1 MSVVAPPQAPAGTGT
16 GTGTRRRED
25 TRLLCG
31 QGEFLGDV
39 HRPDLKHVAILRS
52 PVAHARIRHVEVSG
66 AMTLPGVIGVFTG
79 AELAADTGEFN
90 HHLPMIPTLRQIT
103 WSVLATD
110 KVRFVGEPVAAVV
123 AESRYIAED
132 ALELIEVDYE
142 ELPAVTDAEAGLA
155 ADAPLLY
162 EDWGDNQFLY
172 MPGSHGDTDA
182 AFAAADGVLRERFTH
197 HRITGLPLEGHGA
210 LGEFDPSTGR
220 LEMYVSTQVPHTLRT
235 VIAEICGLSEAR
247 VRVVAPDMGGGFGNK
262 AHFMREEVLVAVL
275 AMRVSH
281 PVVWQQDRVES
292 LTAGLHSREQVHEV
306 EVAYRND
313 GRILGLRANFI
324 VDVGSPELYILGC
337 APAVVTTGVVPN
349 CYDLADYAFELRCV
363 ATNKAPMG
371 GYRGYGQPQ
380 GIFLMERVLD
390 LIGER
395 LGIDPVTV
403 RRLNMIPDEPRP
415 YVTATGA
422 LLDTGSF
429 GDQLSEL
436 LEAVDYDGQC
446 RARDEARAADRL
458 VGVGIAQMVEPTAP
472 NIHALAGRFGGYEM
486 AMLTVQP
493 DGRVNVAVGTK
504 SQGQGH
510 ETIFA
515 AIAAGVLGI
524 SPDDV
529 EVSDGDT
536 AALPYGIG
544 TWGSRSAVMGGGA
557 VIKAARQVRDKMA
570 AIAAGLLDAPAEQI
584 EVSDGF
590 FRLGEAAVP
599 FGQIAAA
606 AYLHT
611 FLLPPGMDP
620 GLSVVVGYDPGNTSP
635 FPDENG
641 KLNVAAT
648 YSTAA
653 AAAVVEVDPATG
665 VVTVNDITI
674 VHDCGTV
681 IDGVLLDGQIQ
692 GAVAQAVGATFFEE
706 IHYDENGQ
714 PRTTTLAD
722 YMIPGFGD
730 AVRPRIIHRETP
742 SGLLGGFRGAGE
754 GAIIVTPAALAAA
767 VHDALVPL
775 GVPITQT
782 NLSPPR
788 LRALLRHKAPG

>member
-1 MSVVAPPQAPAGTGT
+1 MSVAAPPQAPPGTGS
-16 GTGTRRRED
+16 GTRRKED

-52 PVAHARIRHVEVSG
+52 PVAHARIRDIDGSG
-66 AMTLPGVIGVFTG
+66 ALTLPGVIGVFTG
-79 AELAADTGEFN
+79 AELAGEIGEFS

-103 WSVLATD
+103 WSVLATG

-142 ELPAVTDAEAGLA
+142 ELPPVTGAEAGLETG
-155 ADAPLLY
+155 APLLY
-162 EDWGDNQFLY
+162 EDWGDNVFLY
-172 MPGSHGDTDA
+172 MPGSHGDVET
-182 AFAAADGVLRERFTH
+182 AFANADGVLRERFTH
-197 HRITGLPLEGHGA
+197 HRISGLPMEGHGA
-210 LGEFDPSTGR
+210 LGEFDPASGR

-235 VIAEICGLSEAR
+235 VISDISSLSESKI
-247 VRVVAPDMGGGFGNK
+247 RVVAPDMGGGFGNK

-275 AMRVSH
+275 AMRVRH
-281 PVVWQQDRVES
+281 PIVWLQDRTEN
-292 LTAGLHSREQVHEV
+292 LLAGLHSREQVHEV
-306 EVAYRND
+306 EVAYRHD
-313 GRILGLRANFI
+313 GRILGLRADFV

-337 APAVVTTGVVPN
+337 APAIVTTAVVPN
-349 CYDLADYAFELRCV
+349 CYDLQDYAFELRCV
-363 ATNKAPMG
+363 ATNKGPMG

-390 LIGER
+390 LVGEK
-395 LGIDPVTV
+395 LGVDPVTM
-403 RRLNMIPDEPRP
+403 RRLNTIPDEPRP

-422 LLDTGSF
+422 VLDTGSF
-429 GDQLSEL
+429 NDQLTEL
-436 LEAVDYDGQC
+436 LVAADYDGAC

-472 NIHALAGRFGGYEM
+472 NIHGLAGRFGGYEM

-493 DGRVNVAVGTK
+493 DGKVNVAVGTK

-510 ETIFA
+510 ETIYGAVA
-515 AIAAGVLGI
+515 AEVLGI

-529 EVSDGDT
+529 QVSDGDT
-536 AALPYGIG
+536 AGLPYGIG

-557 VIKAARQVRDKMA
+557 VIKAAREVRDKMA
-570 AIAAGLLDAPAEQI
+570 AIAAGLLDAPADQI
-584 EVSDGF
+584 EASGGF
-590 FRLGEAAVP
+590 FRLGEAAIP

-635 FPDENG
+635 FPDERG
-641 KLNVAAT
+641 KMNVAAT

-653 AAAVVEVDPATG
+653 AAAVVEVDAATG
-665 VVTVNDITI
+665 VVTVEDLTI

-681 IDGVLLDGQIQ
+681 IDRVLLDGQIH
-692 GAVAQAVGATFFEE
+692 GAIAQALGQTFYEE
-706 IHYDENGQ
+706 IHYDANGQ
-714 PRTTTLAD
+714 PQTSTLLD

-730 AVRPRIIHRETP
+730 VIEPRIIHRETP
-742 SGLLGGFRGAGE
+742 SELIGGFRGAGE

-767 VHDALVPL
+767 VHDALAPL
-775 GVPITQT
+775 GIPITQS
-782 NLSPPR
+782 NLSPP
-788 LRALLRHKAPG
+788 LLRSLIRDGVEV

>member
-1 MSVVAPPQAPAGTGT
+1 MSVAAPPQAPPGTGS
-16 GTGTRRRED
+16 GTRRKED

-52 PVAHARIRHVEVSG
+52 PVAHARIRDIDGSG
-66 AMTLPGVIGVFTG
+66 ALTLPGVIGVFTG
-79 AELAADTGEFN
+79 AELAGEIGEFS

-103 WSVLATD
+103 WSVLATG

-142 ELPAVTDAEAGLA
+142 ELPAVTGAEAGLETE
-155 ADAPLLY
+155 APLLY
-162 EDWGDNQFLY
+162 EDWGDNVFLY
-172 MPGSHGDTDA
+172 MPGSHGDVEA
-182 AFAAADGVLRERFTH
+182 AFAGADGVLRERFTH
-197 HRITGLPLEGHGA
+197 HRISGLPMEGHGA
-210 LGEFDPSTGR
+210 LGEFDPASGR
-220 LEMYVSTQVPHTLRT
+220 LEMHVSTQVPHTLRT
-235 VIAEICGLSEAR
+235 VISDISGLSESKI
-247 VRVVAPDMGGGFGNK
+247 RVVAPDMGGGFGNK

-275 AMRVSH
+275 AMRVRH
-281 PVVWQQDRVES
+281 PIVWVQDRTEN
-292 LTAGLHSREQVHEV
+292 LLAGLHSREQVHEV
-306 EVAYRND
+306 EVAYRHD
-313 GRILGLRANFI
+313 GRILGLRADFV

-337 APAVVTTGVVPN
+337 APAIVTTAVVPN
-349 CYDLADYAFELRCV
+349 CYDLQDYAFELRCV
-363 ATNKAPMG
+363 ATNKGPMG

-390 LIGER
+390 LVGEK
-395 LGIDPVTV
+395 LGVDPVTM
-403 RRLNMIPDEPRP
+403 RRLNTIADEPRP

-422 LLDTGSF
+422 VLDVGSF
-429 GDQLSEL
+429 NDQLTEL
-436 LEAVDYDGQC
+436 LVAADYDGAC

-472 NIHALAGRFGGYEM
+472 NIHGLAGRFGGYEM

-493 DGRVNVAVGTK
+493 DGKVNVAVGTK

-510 ETIFA
+510 ETIYASVA
-515 AIAAGVLGI
+515 AEVLGI
-524 SPDDV
+524 GPDDV

-536 AALPYGIG
+536 AGLPYGIG

-557 VIKAARQVRDKMA
+557 VIKAAREVRDKMA
-570 AIAAGLLDAPAEQI
+570 AIAAGLLDAPADQI
-584 EVSDGF
+584 EASGGF
-590 FRLGEAAVP
+590 FRLGEAAIP

-620 GLSVVVGYDPGNTSP
+620 GLSAVVGYDPGNTSP
-635 FPDENG
+635 FPDEQG
-641 KLNVAAT
+641 KMNVAAT

-653 AAAVVEVDPATG
+653 AAAVVEVDASTG
-665 VVTVNDITI
+665 VVTVEELTI

-681 IDGVLLDGQIQ
+681 IDRVLLDGQIH
-692 GAVAQAVGATFFEE
+692 GAIAQALGQTFYEE
-706 IHYDENGQ
+706 IHYDANGQ
-714 PRTTTLAD
+714 PQTSTLLD

-730 AVRPRIIHRETP
+730 VTEPRIIHRETP
-742 SGLLGGFRGAGE
+742 SELIGGFRGAGE

-767 VHDALVPL
+767 VHDALAPL
-775 GVPITQT
+775 GVSITQS

-788 LRALLRHKAPG
+788 LRSLIRDSEAT

>member
-1 MSVVAPPQAPAGTGT
+1 MSVTAPPQAPAATAA
-16 GTGTRRRED
+16 GTRRKED

-39 HRPDLKHVAILRS
+39 HRPDLKHIAILRS
-52 PVAHARIRHVEVSG
+52 PVAHGRIRHIDGSG
-66 AMTLPGVIGVFTG
+66 ALTLPGVIGVFTG
-79 AELAADTGEFN
+79 EELAAGTGEFS

-103 WSVLATD
+103 WGVLATG

-123 AESRYIAED
+123 ADSRYIAED

-142 ELPAVTDAEAGLA
+142 ELPAVSDAEAGLSPE
-155 ADAPLLY
+155 APLLY
-162 EDWGDNQFLY
+162 EDWGDNVFLY
-172 MPGSHGDTDA
+172 MPGSHGDIEA
-182 AFAAADGVLRERFTH
+182 AFAGADGVLQERFTH
-197 HRITGLPLEGHGA
+197 HRISGLPMEGHGA
-210 LGEFDPSTGR
+210 LGEFDPATGR
-220 LEMYVSTQVPHTLRT
+220 LDMHVSTQVPHTLRT
-235 VIAEICGLSEAR
+235 VISDISGLSEANI
-247 VRVVAPDMGGGFGNK
+247 RVVAPDMGGGFGNK

-275 AMRVSH
+275 AMRVRH
-281 PVVWQQDRVES
+281 PVVWQQDRTENLLS
-292 LTAGLHSREQVHEV
+292 GLHSRQQVHEV
-306 EVAYRND
+306 EVAYRDD
-313 GRILGLRANFI
+313 GKILGLRANFV

-337 APAVVTTGVVPN
+337 APAIVTTSVVPN
-349 CYDLADYAFELRCV
+349 CYDLQDYAFELRCV
-363 ATNKAPMG
+363 STNKGPMG

-390 LIGER
+390 LVGER
-395 LGIDPVTV
+395 LGIDPVTM
-403 RRLNMIPDEPRP
+403 RRVNMIPDEPRP

-422 LLDTGSF
+422 VLDTGSF
-429 GDQLSEL
+429 GEQLSEL
-436 LEAVDYDGQC
+436 LEAADYDAACG
-446 RARDEARAADRL
+446 ARDEARTEGRL

-472 NIHALAGRFGGYEM
+472 NIHGLAGRFGGYEM

-510 ETIFA
+510 ETIYAKVA
-515 AIAAGVLGI
+515 AETLGI
-524 SPDDV
+524 GPDDV

-557 VIKAARQVRDKMA
+557 VIKAAQQVRDKMA
-570 AIAAGLLDAPAEQI
+570 AIAAGMLEAPAEQI

-590 FRLGEAAVP
+590 FRLGEAAIP
-599 FGQIAAA
+599 FGQIAAV

-635 FPDENG
+635 FPDERG
-641 KLNVAAT
+641 KMNVAAT

-665 VVTVNDITI
+665 VVTVQDLTI
-674 VHDCGTV
+674 VHDCGNV
-681 IDGVLLDGQIQ
+681 IDGVLLDGQIH
-692 GAVAQAVGATFFEE
+692 GAVAQAVGQTFFEE

-714 PRTTTLAD
+714 PLTSTLLD
-722 YMIPGFGD
+722 YMIPTFGD

-742 SGLLGGFRGAGE
+742 SGLIGGFRGAGE

-767 VHDALVPL
+767 VHDALAPL
-775 GVPITQT
+775 GVPVTQA

-788 LRALLRHKAPG
+788 LRELLRGHSAA

>member
-1 MSVVAPPQAPAGTGT
+1 M
-16 GTGTRRRED
+16 
-25 TRLLCG
+25 
-31 QGEFLGDV
+31 
-39 HRPDLKHVAILRS
+39 HRPDLKHIAILRS
-52 PVAHARIRHVEVSG
+52 PVAHARIRRVEVAG

-79 AELAADTGEFN
+79 AELAADTAEFS

-110 KVRFVGEPVAAVV
+110 KVRFVGEPVVAVV
-123 AESRYIAED
+123 ADSRYIAED

-142 ELPAVTDAEAGLA
+142 ELPAITDAEAGLA
-155 ADAPLLY
+155 PDASLLY
-162 EDWGDNQFLY
+162 EDWGDNLFMY

-182 AFAAADGVLRERFTH
+182 AFASADGVLRERFSH
-197 HRITGLPLEGHGA
+197 HRITGLPMEGHGA

-235 VIAEICGLSEAR
+235 VISDISGLSEAR
-247 VRVVAPDMGGGFGNK
+247 IRVVAPDMGGGFGNK

-275 AMRVSH
+275 AMRVRH

-306 EVAYRND
+306 EVAYRDD

-337 APAVVTTGVVPN
+337 APAVVTTSVVPN
-349 CYDLADYAFELRCV
+349 CYDLQNYAFEMRCV

-380 GIFLMERVLD
+380 GIFLMERVMD
-390 LIGER
+390 LLGER
-395 LGIDPVTV
+395 LGLDPVAI
-403 RRLNMIPDEPRP
+403 RRLNMIADEPRP
-415 YVTATGA
+415 YITATGA
-422 LLDTGSF
+422 VLDTGSF
-429 GDQLSEL
+429 HEQLSEL
-436 LEAVDYDGQC
+436 LEATDYEGLC
-446 RARDEARAADRL
+446 HARDEARRADRL
-458 VGVGIAQMVEPTAP
+458 VGVGIAQMVGPTAP

-510 ETIFA
+510 ETIFGA
-515 AIAAGVLGI
+515 VAAGVLGI
-524 SPDDV
+524 SPHDI

-536 AALPYGIG
+536 AALPYGTG

-557 VIKAARQVRDKMA
+557 VIKAARQVRDKMV

-635 FPDENG
+635 FPDESG

-653 AAAVVEVDPATG
+653 AVAVVEVDPATG
-665 VVTVNDITI
+665 VVTVNDLTI

-706 IHYDENGQ
+706 IHYDEGGQ
-714 PRTTTLAD
+714 PRTSTLLD
-722 YMIPGFGD
+722 YLIPGFGD

-742 SGLLGGFRGAGE
+742 SALLGGFRGAGE

-767 VHDALVPL
+767 VHDALAPL
-775 GVPITQT
+775 GVAITQS
-782 NLSPPR
+782 NLSPAR
-788 LRALLRHKAPG
+788 VRALLRHSAAA

>member
-1 MSVVAPPQAPAGTGT
+1 MSVAAPIQAPPQT

-31 QGEFLGDV
+31 MGEYLGDV
-39 HRPDLKHVAILRS
+39 QRPDLKHIAILRS
-52 PVAHARIRHVEVSG
+52 PLAHARIRDVDVSG
-66 AMTLPGVIGVFTG
+66 AMTLAGVIGVFTG
-79 AELAADTGEFN
+79 AELAAETGEFS

-110 KVRFVGEPVAAVV
+110 KARFVGEPIAAVV
-123 AESRYIAED
+123 ADSRYIAED

-155 ADAPLLY
+155 PDAPLLY
-162 EDWGDNQFLY
+162 EDWGDNLFMY
-172 MPGSHGDTDA
+172 MPGSHGDIEA
-182 AFAAADGVLRERFTH
+182 AFATADGVLRERFTH
-197 HRITGLPLEGHGA
+197 HRISGLPMEGHGA

-235 VIAEICGLSEAR
+235 VISEIAGLSEAKI
-247 VRVVAPDMGGGFGNK
+247 RVVAPDMGGGFGNK
-262 AHFMREEVLVAVL
+262 AHFMREEALVAVL
-275 AMRVSH
+275 AMRVRH
-281 PVVWQQDRVES
+281 PVVWQQDRVEN
-292 LTAGLHSREQVHEV
+292 LLAGLHSREQTQEV

-313 GRILGLRANFI
+313 GKVLGLRANFV

-337 APAVVTTGVVPN
+337 APAVVTTSVVPN
-349 CYDLADYAFELRCV
+349 CYDLQDYAFEMRCV
-363 ATNKAPMG
+363 ATNKGPMG

-390 LIGER
+390 LIGEK
-395 LGIDPVTV
+395 LGLDPVTM

-422 LLDTGSF
+422 VLDTGSF

-436 LEAVDYDGQC
+436 LEAADYEGACRDRD
-446 RARDEARAADRL
+446 RARADDRL

-493 DGRVNVAVGTK
+493 DGKVNVAVGTK

-515 AIAAGVLGI
+515 KVAADVLGI

-529 EVSDGDT
+529 EVRDGDT
-536 AALPYGIG
+536 ATLPYGIG

-570 AIAAGLLDAPAEQI
+570 AIAGGLLDAPSAQI
-584 EVSDGF
+584 EASDGF
-590 FRLGEAAVP
+590 FRLGEAAIP

-620 GLSVVVGYDPGNTSP
+620 GLSVVVAYDPGNTSP
-635 FPDENG
+635 FPDERG

-665 VVTVNDITI
+665 VVTVSDLTI

-681 IDGVLLDGQIQ
+681 IDSVLLDGQIH
-692 GAVAQAVGATFFEE
+692 GAIAQALGQTFFEE

-714 PRTTTLAD
+714 PRTSTLLD
-722 YMIPGFGD
+722 YMIPTFGD
-730 AVRPRIIHRETP
+730 VVRPRIVHRETP
-742 SGLLGGFRGAGE
+742 SDLIGGFRGAGE

-775 GVPITQT
+775 GIPITQT

-788 LRALLRHKAPG
+788 LRALIRAGGGA

>member
-1 MSVVAPPQAPAGTGT
+1 MSVVAPPQAPAGTAA
-16 GTGTRRRED
+16 GTRRRED
-25 TRLLCG
+25 TRFLCG
-31 QGEFLGDV
+31 RGEYLGDV
-39 HRPDLKHVAILRS
+39 HRPDLKHIAILRS
-52 PVAHARIRHVEVSG
+52 HVAHARIRRVEVAG

-79 AELAADTGEFN
+79 AELAADTAEFS

-110 KVRFVGEPVAAVV
+110 KVRFVGEPVVAVV
-123 AESRYIAED
+123 ADSRYIAED

-142 ELPAVTDAEAGLA
+142 ELPAITDAEAGLA
-155 ADAPLLY
+155 PDASLLY
-162 EDWGDNQFLY
+162 EDWGDNLFMY

-182 AFAAADGVLRERFTH
+182 AFASADGVLRERFSH
-197 HRITGLPLEGHGA
+197 HRITGLPMEGHGA

-235 VIAEICGLSEAR
+235 VISDISGLSEAR
-247 VRVVAPDMGGGFGNK
+247 IRVVAPDMGGGFGNK

-275 AMRVSH
+275 AIRVRH

-306 EVAYRND
+306 EVAYRDD

-337 APAVVTTGVVPN
+337 APAVVTTSVVPN
-349 CYDLADYAFELRCV
+349 CYDLQNYAFEMRCV

-380 GIFLMERVLD
+380 GIFLMERVMD
-390 LIGER
+390 LLGER
-395 LGIDPVTV
+395 LGLDPVAI
-403 RRLNMIPDEPRP
+403 RRLNMIADEPRP
-415 YVTATGA
+415 YITATGA
-422 LLDTGSF
+422 VLDTGSF
-429 GDQLSEL
+429 HEQLSEL
-436 LEAVDYDGQC
+436 LDAADYDGLC
-446 RARDEARAADRL
+446 RSRDEARRADRL
-458 VGVGIAQMVEPTAP
+458 VGVGIAQIVEPTAP

-510 ETIFA
+510 ETIFGA
-515 AIAAGVLGI
+515 VAAGVLGI
-524 SPDDV
+524 SPHDI

-536 AALPYGIG
+536 AALPYGTG

-557 VIKAARQVRDKMA
+557 VIKAARQVRDKMV

-653 AAAVVEVDPATG
+653 AVAVVEVDPATG
-665 VVTVNDITI
+665 VVTVNDLTI

-706 IHYDENGQ
+706 IHYDEGGQ
-714 PRTTTLAD
+714 PRTSTLLD
-722 YMIPGFGD
+722 YLIPGFGD

-742 SGLLGGFRGAGE
+742 SALLGGFRGAGE

-767 VHDALVPL
+767 VHDALAPL
-775 GVPITQT
+775 GVAITQS
-782 NLSPPR
+782 NLSPAR
-788 LRALLRHKAPG
+788 VRALLRHSATA

>member
-1 MSVVAPPQAPAGTGT
+1 MSVVAPPRAPAGTAA
-16 GTGTRRRED
+16 GTRRRED
-25 TRLLCG
+25 TRFLCG
-31 QGEFLGDV
+31 RGEYLGDV
-39 HRPDLKHVAILRS
+39 YRPDLKHIAILRS
-52 PVAHARIRHVEVSG
+52 HVAHARIRRVEVAG

-79 AELAADTGEFN
+79 AELAADTAEFS

-110 KVRFVGEPVAAVV
+110 KVRFVGEPVVAVV
-123 AESRYIAED
+123 ADSRYIAED

-142 ELPAVTDAEAGLA
+142 ELPAITDAEAGLA
-155 ADAPLLY
+155 PDASLLY
-162 EDWGDNQFLY
+162 EDWGDNLFMY

-182 AFAAADGVLRERFTH
+182 AFASADGVLRERFSH
-197 HRITGLPLEGHGA
+197 HRITGLPMEGHGA

-235 VIAEICGLSEAR
+235 VISDISGLSEAR
-247 VRVVAPDMGGGFGNK
+247 IRVVAPDMGGGFGNK

-275 AMRVSH
+275 AIRVRH
-281 PVVWQQDRVES
+281 PVVWQQDRFES

-306 EVAYRND
+306 EVAYRDD

-337 APAVVTTGVVPN
+337 APAVVTTSVVPN
-349 CYDLADYAFELRCV
+349 CYDLQNYAFEMRCV

-380 GIFLMERVLD
+380 GIFLMERVMD
-390 LIGER
+390 LLGER
-395 LGIDPVTV
+395 LGLDPVAI
-403 RRLNMIPDEPRP
+403 RRLNMIADEPRP
-415 YVTATGA
+415 YITATGA
-422 LLDTGSF
+422 VLDTGSF
-429 GDQLSEL
+429 HEQLSEL
-436 LEAVDYDGQC
+436 LDAADYDGLC
-446 RARDEARAADRL
+446 RSRDEARRADRL
-458 VGVGIAQMVEPTAP
+458 VGVGIAQIVEPTAP

-510 ETIFA
+510 ETIFGA
-515 AIAAGVLGI
+515 VAAGVLGI
-524 SPDDV
+524 SPHDI

-536 AALPYGIG
+536 AALPYGTG

-557 VIKAARQVRDKMA
+557 VIKAARQVRDKMV

-635 FPDENG
+635 FPDESG

-653 AAAVVEVDPATG
+653 AVAVVEVDPATG
-665 VVTVNDITI
+665 VVTVNDLTI

-706 IHYDENGQ
+706 IHYDEGGQ
-714 PRTTTLAD
+714 PRTSTLLD
-722 YMIPGFGD
+722 YLIPGFGD

-742 SGLLGGFRGAGE
+742 SALLGGFRGAGE

-767 VHDALVPL
+767 VHDALAPL
-775 GVPITQT
+775 GVAITQS
-782 NLSPPR
+782 NLSPAR
-788 LRALLRHKAPG
+788 VRALLRHSAAA

>member
-1 MSVVAPPQAPAGTGT
+1 MSVVAPPQAPAGTGA
-16 GTGTRRRED
+16 GTRRRED
-25 TRLLCG
+25 TRFLCG
-31 QGEFLGDV
+31 RGEYLGDV
-39 HRPDLKHVAILRS
+39 YRPDLKHIAILRS
-52 PVAHARIRHVEVSG
+52 HVAHARIRRVEVAG

-79 AELAADTGEFN
+79 AELAADTAEFS

-110 KVRFVGEPVAAVV
+110 KVRFVGEPVVAVV
-123 AESRYIAED
+123 ADSRYIAED

-142 ELPAVTDAEAGLA
+142 ELPAITDAEAGLA
-155 ADAPLLY
+155 PDASLLY
-162 EDWGDNQFLY
+162 EDWGDNLFMY

-182 AFAAADGVLRERFTH
+182 AFASADGVLRERFSH
-197 HRITGLPLEGHGA
+197 HRITGLPMEGHGA

-235 VIAEICGLSEAR
+235 VISDISGLSEAR
-247 VRVVAPDMGGGFGNK
+247 IRVVAPDMGGGFGNK

-275 AMRVSH
+275 AIRVRH

-306 EVAYRND
+306 EVAYRDD

-337 APAVVTTGVVPN
+337 APAVVTTSVVPN
-349 CYDLADYAFELRCV
+349 CYDLQNYAFEMRCV

-380 GIFLMERVLD
+380 GIFLMERVMD
-390 LIGER
+390 LLGER
-395 LGIDPVTV
+395 LGLDPVAI
-403 RRLNMIPDEPRP
+403 RRLNMIADEPRP
-415 YVTATGA
+415 YITATGA
-422 LLDTGSF
+422 VLDTGSF
-429 GDQLSEL
+429 HEQLSEL
-436 LEAVDYDGQC
+436 LDAADYDGLC
-446 RARDEARAADRL
+446 RSRDEARRADRL
-458 VGVGIAQMVEPTAP
+458 VGVGIAQIVEPTAP

-510 ETIFA
+510 ETIFGAVA
-515 AIAAGVLGI
+515 AEVLGI
-524 SPDDV
+524 SPHDI

-536 AALPYGIG
+536 AALPYGTG

-557 VIKAARQVRDKMA
+557 VIKAARQVRDKMV

-599 FGQIAAA
+599 FRQIAAA

-653 AAAVVEVDPATG
+653 AVAVVEVDPATG
-665 VVTVNDITI
+665 VVTVNDLTI

-681 IDGVLLDGQIQ
+681 IDEVLLDGQIQ

-706 IHYDENGQ
+706 IHYDEGGQ
-714 PRTTTLAD
+714 PRTSTLLD
-722 YMIPGFGD
+722 YLIPGFGD

-742 SGLLGGFRGAGE
+742 SALLGGFRGAGE

-767 VHDALVPL
+767 VHDALAPL
-775 GVPITQT
+775 GVAITQS
-782 NLSPPR
+782 NLSPAR
-788 LRALLRHKAPG
+788 VRALLRHSATA

>member
-1 MSVVAPPQAPAGTGT
+1 M
-16 GTGTRRRED
+16 
-25 TRLLCG
+25 
-31 QGEFLGDV
+31 
-39 HRPDLKHVAILRS
+39 HRPDLKHIAILRS
-52 PVAHARIRHVEVSG
+52 PVAHARIRRVEVAG

-79 AELAADTGEFN
+79 AELAADTAEFS

-123 AESRYIAED
+123 ADSRYIAED

-142 ELPAVTDAEAGLA
+142 ELPAITDPEAGLA
-155 ADAPLLY
+155 PDASLLY
-162 EDWGDNQFLY
+162 EDWGDNLFMY

-182 AFAAADGVLRERFTH
+182 AFASADGVLRERFSH
-197 HRITGLPLEGHGA
+197 HRITGLPMEGHGA

-235 VIAEICGLSEAR
+235 VISDISGLSEAR
-247 VRVVAPDMGGGFGNK
+247 IRVVAPDMGGGFGNK

-275 AMRVSH
+275 AMRVRH

-306 EVAYRND
+306 EVAYRDD

-337 APAVVTTGVVPN
+337 APAVVTTSVVPN
-349 CYDLADYAFELRCV
+349 CYDLQNYAFEMRCV

-380 GIFLMERVLD
+380 GIFLMERVMD
-390 LIGER
+390 LLGER
-395 LGIDPVTV
+395 LGLDPVAI
-403 RRLNMIPDEPRP
+403 RRLNMIADEPRP
-415 YVTATGA
+415 YITATGA
-422 LLDTGSF
+422 VLDTGSF
-429 GDQLSEL
+429 HEQLSEL
-436 LEAVDYDGQC
+436 LEATDYDGLC
-446 RARDEARAADRL
+446 HARDEARRADRL

-510 ETIFA
+510 ETIFGA
-515 AIAAGVLGI
+515 VAAGVLGI
-524 SPDDV
+524 SPDDI

-557 VIKAARQVRDKMA
+557 VIKAARQVRDKMV

-635 FPDENG
+635 FPDESG

-653 AAAVVEVDPATG
+653 AVAVVEVEPATG
-665 VVTVNDITI
+665 VVTVNDLTI

-706 IHYDENGQ
+706 IHYDEGGQ
-714 PRTTTLAD
+714 PRTSTLLD

-742 SGLLGGFRGAGE
+742 SALLGGFRGAGE

-767 VHDALVPL
+767 VHDPL
-775 GVPITQT
+775 APLDIAITQS
-782 NLSPPR
+782 NLSPAR
-788 LRALLRHKAPG
+788 VRALLRESAAA

>member
-1 MSVVAPPQAPAGTGT
+1 M
-16 GTGTRRRED
+16 
-25 TRLLCG
+25 
-31 QGEFLGDV
+31 
-39 HRPDLKHVAILRS
+39 HRPDLKHIAILRS
-52 PVAHARIRHVEVSG
+52 PVAHARIRRVEVAG

-79 AELAADTGEFN
+79 AELAADTAEFS

-123 AESRYIAED
+123 ADSRYIAED

-142 ELPAVTDAEAGLA
+142 ELPAITDPEAGLA
-155 ADAPLLY
+155 PDASLLY
-162 EDWGDNQFLY
+162 EDWGDNLFMY

-182 AFAAADGVLRERFTH
+182 AFASADGVLRERFSH
-197 HRITGLPLEGHGA
+197 HRITGLPMEGHGA

-235 VIAEICGLSEAR
+235 VISDISGLSEAR
-247 VRVVAPDMGGGFGNK
+247 IRVVAPDMGGGFGNK

-275 AMRVSH
+275 AMRVRH

-306 EVAYRND
+306 EVAYRDD

-337 APAVVTTGVVPN
+337 APAVVTTSVVPN
-349 CYDLADYAFELRCV
+349 CYDLQNYAFEMRCV

-380 GIFLMERVLD
+380 GIFLMERVMD
-390 LIGER
+390 LLGER
-395 LGIDPVTV
+395 LGLDPVAI
-403 RRLNMIPDEPRP
+403 RRLNMIADEPRP
-415 YVTATGA
+415 YITATGA
-422 LLDTGSF
+422 VLDTGSF
-429 GDQLSEL
+429 HEQLSEL
-436 LEAVDYDGQC
+436 LEATDYDGLC
-446 RARDEARAADRL
+446 HARDEARRADRL

-510 ETIFA
+510 ETIFGA
-515 AIAAGVLGI
+515 VAAGVLGI
-524 SPDDV
+524 SPDDI

-557 VIKAARQVRDKMA
+557 VIKAARQVRDKMV

-635 FPDENG
+635 FPDESG

-653 AAAVVEVDPATG
+653 AVAVVEVEPATG
-665 VVTVNDITI
+665 VVTVNDLTI

-706 IHYDENGQ
+706 IHYDEGGQ
-714 PRTTTLAD
+714 PRTSTLLD

-742 SGLLGGFRGAGE
+742 SALLGGFRGAGE

-767 VHDALVPL
+767 VHDALAPL
-775 GVPITQT
+775 GIAITQS
-782 NLSPPR
+782 NLSPAR
-788 LRALLRHKAPG
+788 VRALLRESAAA

>member
-1 MSVVAPPQAPAGTGT
+1 MSVAAPPRAPVRT
-16 GTGTRRRED
+16 GTGTRRHED

-31 QGEFLGDV
+31 KGEYVGDV
-39 HRPDLKHVAILRS
+39 QRPDLKHIAVLRS
-52 PVAHARIRHVEVSG
+52 PLAHARIRDVDVSG

-79 AELAADTGEFN
+79 AELAAEVGEFS

-103 WSVLATD
+103 WSVLATG
-110 KVRFVGEPVAAVV
+110 KARFVGEPVAAVV
-123 AESRYIAED
+123 ADSRYIAED

-142 ELPAVTDAEAGLA
+142 ELPAVTDAEAGLDA
-155 ADAPLLY
+155 EAPLLY
-162 EDWGDNQFLY
+162 EDWGDNVFLY
-172 MPGSHGDTDA
+172 MPGAHGDIEA
-182 AFAAADGVLRERFTH
+182 AFADADGVLQERFTH
-197 HRITGLPLEGHGA
+197 HRVSGLPMEGHGA

-220 LEMYVSTQVPHTLRT
+220 LEMHVSTQVPHTLRT
-235 VIAEICGLSEAR
+235 VISDITGLSEAR
-247 VRVVAPDMGGGFGNK
+247 IRVVAPDMGGGFGNK
-262 AHFMREEVLVAVL
+262 AHFMREEALVAVL

-281 PVVWQQDRVES
+281 PVVWQQDRTEN
-292 LTAGLHSREQVHEV
+292 LLAGLHSREQVHEV

-313 GRILGLRANFI
+313 GRVLGLRANFV

-337 APAVVTTGVVPN
+337 APAIVTTGVVPN
-349 CYDLADYAFELRCV
+349 CYDLQDYAFELRCV
-363 ATNKAPMG
+363 ATNKCPMG

-390 LIGER
+390 LVGER
-395 LGIDPVTV
+395 LGIDPVTM

-422 LLDTGSF
+422 VLDTGSF
-429 GDQLSEL
+429 DEQLSEL
-436 LEAVDYDGQC
+436 LEAAGYDAACG
-446 RARDEARAADRL
+446 ARDEARAEGRL

-510 ETIFA
+510 ETIYA
-515 AIAAGVLGI
+515 KVAAGVLGI

-529 EVSDGDT
+529 EVRDGDT

-557 VIKAARQVRDKMA
+557 VTKAARQVRDKMA
-570 AIAAGLLDAPAEQI
+570 AIAAGMLDAPADLI
-584 EVSDGF
+584 EAADGF
-590 FRLGEAAVP
+590 FRLGEAAIP

-635 FPDENG
+635 FPDERG

-665 VVTVNDITI
+665 VVTVNDLTI

-681 IDGVLLDGQIQ
+681 IDSVLLDGQIH
-692 GAVAQAVGATFFEE
+692 GAVAQAVGQTFFEE
-706 IHYDENGQ
+706 IHYDETGQ
-714 PRTTTLAD
+714 PQTSTLLD
-722 YMIPGFGD
+722 YMIPAFGD
-730 AVRPRIIHRETP
+730 VVRPRIVHRETP
-742 SGLLGGFRGAGE
+742 SELIGGFRGAGE

-767 VHDALVPL
+767 THDALAPL
-775 GVPITQT
+775 GVAITQS

-788 LRALLRHKAPG
+788 LRALLRGRPAG

>member
-1 MSVVAPPQAPAGTGT
+1 M
-16 GTGTRRRED
+16 
-25 TRLLCG
+25 
-31 QGEFLGDV
+31 
-39 HRPDLKHVAILRS
+39 
-52 PVAHARIRHVEVSG
+52 AHARIRRVEVAG

-79 AELAADTGEFN
+79 AELAADTAEFS

-123 AESRYIAED
+123 ADSRYIAED

-142 ELPAVTDAEAGLA
+142 ELPAITDAEAGLA
-155 ADAPLLY
+155 PDASLLY
-162 EDWGDNQFLY
+162 EDWGDNLFMY

-182 AFAAADGVLRERFTH
+182 AFASADGVLRERFSH
-197 HRITGLPLEGHGA
+197 HRITGLPMEGHGA

-235 VIAEICGLSEAR
+235 VISDISGLSEAR
-247 VRVVAPDMGGGFGNK
+247 IRVVAPDMGGGFGNK

-275 AMRVSH
+275 AMRVRH

-306 EVAYRND
+306 EVAYRDD

-337 APAVVTTGVVPN
+337 APAVVTTSVVPN
-349 CYDLADYAFELRCV
+349 CYDLQNYAFEMRCV

-380 GIFLMERVLD
+380 GIFLMERVMD
-390 LIGER
+390 LLGER
-395 LGIDPVTV
+395 LGLDPVAI
-403 RRLNMIPDEPRP
+403 RRLNMIADEPRP
-415 YVTATGA
+415 YITATGA
-422 LLDTGSF
+422 VLDTGSF
-429 GDQLSEL
+429 HEQLSEL
-436 LEAVDYDGQC
+436 LEATDYDGLC
-446 RARDEARAADRL
+446 HARDEARRADRL

-510 ETIFA
+510 ETIFGA
-515 AIAAGVLGI
+515 VAAGVLGI
-524 SPDDV
+524 SPDDI

-557 VIKAARQVRDKMA
+557 VIKAARQVRDKMV

-635 FPDENG
+635 FPDESG

-653 AAAVVEVDPATG
+653 AVAVVEVEPATG
-665 VVTVNDITI
+665 VVTVNDLTI

-706 IHYDENGQ
+706 IHYDEGGQ
-714 PRTTTLAD
+714 PRTSTLLD

-742 SGLLGGFRGAGE
+742 SALLGGFRGAGE

-767 VHDALVPL
+767 VHDPL
-775 GVPITQT
+775 APLDIAITQS
-782 NLSPPR
+782 NLSPAR
-788 LRALLRHKAPG
+788 VRALLRESAAA

>member
-1 MSVVAPPQAPAGTGT
+1 M
-16 GTGTRRRED
+16 
-25 TRLLCG
+25 
-31 QGEFLGDV
+31 
-39 HRPDLKHVAILRS
+39 
-52 PVAHARIRHVEVSG
+52 AHARIRRVEVAG

-79 AELAADTGEFN
+79 AELAADTAEFS

-123 AESRYIAED
+123 ADSRYIAED

-142 ELPAVTDAEAGLA
+142 ELPAITDAEAGLA
-155 ADAPLLY
+155 PDASLLY
-162 EDWGDNQFLY
+162 EDWGDNLFMY

-182 AFAAADGVLRERFTH
+182 AFASADGVLRERFSH
-197 HRITGLPLEGHGA
+197 HRITGLPMEGHGA

-235 VIAEICGLSEAR
+235 VISDISGLSEAR
-247 VRVVAPDMGGGFGNK
+247 IRVVAPDMGGGFGNK

-275 AMRVSH
+275 AMRVRH

-306 EVAYRND
+306 EVAYRDD

-337 APAVVTTGVVPN
+337 APAVVTTSVVPN
-349 CYDLADYAFELRCV
+349 CYDLQNYAFEMRCV

-380 GIFLMERVLD
+380 GIFLMERVMD
-390 LIGER
+390 LLGER
-395 LGIDPVTV
+395 LGLDPVAI
-403 RRLNMIPDEPRP
+403 RRLNMIADEPRP
-415 YVTATGA
+415 YITATGA
-422 LLDTGSF
+422 VLDTGSF
-429 GDQLSEL
+429 HEQLSEL
-436 LEAVDYDGQC
+436 LEATDYDGLC
-446 RARDEARAADRL
+446 HARDEARRADRL

-510 ETIFA
+510 ETIFGA
-515 AIAAGVLGI
+515 VAAGVLGI
-524 SPDDV
+524 SPDDI

-557 VIKAARQVRDKMA
+557 VIKAARQVRDKMV

-635 FPDENG
+635 FPDESG

-653 AAAVVEVDPATG
+653 AVAVVEVEPATG
-665 VVTVNDITI
+665 VVTVNDLTI

-706 IHYDENGQ
+706 IHYDEGGQ
-714 PRTTTLAD
+714 PRTSTLLD

-742 SGLLGGFRGAGE
+742 SALLGGFRGAGE

-767 VHDALVPL
+767 VHDALAPL
-775 GVPITQT
+775 GIAITQS
-782 NLSPPR
+782 NLSPAR
-788 LRALLRHKAPG
+788 VRALLRESAAA

>member
-1 MSVVAPPQAPAGTGT
+1 MSVVAPPQAPVGTGV
-16 GTGTRRRED
+16 GTRRRED
-25 TRLLCG
+25 TRFLCG
-31 QGEFLGDV
+31 RGEYLGDV
-39 HRPDLKHVAILRS
+39 HRPDLKHIAILRS
-52 PVAHARIRHVEVSG
+52 PVAHARIRRVEVAG

-79 AELAADTGEFN
+79 AELAADTAEFS

-123 AESRYIAED
+123 ADSRYIAED

-142 ELPAVTDAEAGLA
+142 ELPAITDAEAGLA
-155 ADAPLLY
+155 PDASLLY
-162 EDWGDNQFLY
+162 EDWGDNLFMY

-182 AFAAADGVLRERFTH
+182 AFASADGVLRERFSH
-197 HRITGLPLEGHGA
+197 HRITGLPMEGHGA

-235 VIAEICGLSEAR
+235 VISDISGLSEAR
-247 VRVVAPDMGGGFGNK
+247 IRVVAPDMGGGFGNK

-275 AMRVSH
+275 AMRVRH

-306 EVAYRND
+306 EVAYRDD

-337 APAVVTTGVVPN
+337 APAVVTTSVVPN
-349 CYDLADYAFELRCV
+349 CYDLQNYAFEMRCV

-380 GIFLMERVLD
+380 GIFLMERVMD
-390 LIGER
+390 LLGER
-395 LGIDPVTV
+395 LGLDPVAI
-403 RRLNMIPDEPRP
+403 RRLNMIADEPRP
-415 YVTATGA
+415 YITATGA
-422 LLDTGSF
+422 VLDTGSF
-429 GDQLSEL
+429 HEQLSEL
-436 LEAVDYDGQC
+436 LEATDYDGLC
-446 RARDEARAADRL
+446 HARDEARRADRL

-493 DGRVNVAVGTK
+493 DGRVNVVVGTK

-510 ETIFA
+510 ETIFGA
-515 AIAAGVLGI
+515 VAAGVLGI
-524 SPDDV
+524 SPDDI

-557 VIKAARQVRDKMA
+557 VIKAARQVRDKMV

-635 FPDENG
+635 FPDESG

-653 AAAVVEVDPATG
+653 AVAVVEVEPATG
-665 VVTVNDITI
+665 VVTVNDLTI

-706 IHYDENGQ
+706 IHYDEGGQ
-714 PRTTTLAD
+714 PRTSTLLD

-742 SGLLGGFRGAGE
+742 SALLGGFRGAGE

-767 VHDALVPL
+767 VHDALAPL
-775 GVPITQT
+775 GIAITQS
-782 NLSPPR
+782 NLSPAR
-788 LRALLRHKAPG
+788 VRALLRESAAA